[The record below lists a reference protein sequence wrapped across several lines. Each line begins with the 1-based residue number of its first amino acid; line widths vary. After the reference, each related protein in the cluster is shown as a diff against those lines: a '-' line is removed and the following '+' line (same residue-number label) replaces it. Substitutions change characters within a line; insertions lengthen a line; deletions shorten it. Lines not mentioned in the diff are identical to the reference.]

1 MFSLNSIKSTLIL
14 KNNETSEEH
23 FGKIL
28 DINKEMKKIR
38 IQLLDEEKYIY
49 YKRYIEIELI
59 IPIET
64 DIYHFKT
71 SVIYYDIIDKIVT
84 ITYPEEV
91 SEIIKRK
98 YERFNLN
105 IALDIVLLEHVIP
118 SISYDLCV
126 GGISFLANYTLIL
139 DNKIKIKIKVEEFKD
154 DYFNALILN
163 KKTFSFKGNHF
174 LFYSAKF
181 IDLSDEMSRKITDYL
196 NKA

>member
-1 MFSLNSIKSTLIL
+1 
-14 KNNETSEEH
+14 
-23 FGKIL
+23 
-28 DINKEMKKIR
+28 MKKN
-38 IQLLDEEKYIY
+38 IY